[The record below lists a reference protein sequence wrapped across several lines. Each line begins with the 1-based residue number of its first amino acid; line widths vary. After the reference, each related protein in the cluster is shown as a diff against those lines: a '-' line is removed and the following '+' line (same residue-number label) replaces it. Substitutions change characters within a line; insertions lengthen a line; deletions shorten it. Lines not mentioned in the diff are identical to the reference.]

1 MRIDREKLID
11 RYVKLCI
18 DHMSIGELTHIAK
31 EHIYD
36 GLNDLPE
43 SDAFVQMLADFP
55 NDFPE
60 LAHCA

>member
-11 RYVKLCI
+11 RYVKLCV
-18 DHMSIGELTHIAK
+18 DHMSIGELRHIARN
-31 EHIYD
+31 HIYD

-43 SDAFVQMLADFP
+43 TDTFVQMLADFP
-55 NDFPE
+55 DDFPE